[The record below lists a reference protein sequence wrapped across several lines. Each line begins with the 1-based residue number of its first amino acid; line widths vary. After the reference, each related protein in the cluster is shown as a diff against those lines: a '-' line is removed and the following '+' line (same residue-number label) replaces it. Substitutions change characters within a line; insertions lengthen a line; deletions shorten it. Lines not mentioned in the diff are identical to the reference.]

1 MCFLGGLL
9 PFQGTPLHPSFQ
21 RLVSDPEQ
29 SGTSP
34 IKKKTRRR
42 RRSTFLKNKKKS
54 LRSMEN

>member
-34 IKKKTRRR
+34 TKKKNQEEEEEAH
-42 RRSTFLKNKKKS
+42 F
-54 LRSMEN
+54 

>member
-34 IKKKTRRR
+34 TKKKKQEEEEEEAH
-42 RRSTFLKNKKKS
+42 F
-54 LRSMEN
+54 

>member
-34 IKKKTRRR
+34 TKK
-42 RRSTFLKNKKKS
+42 KNKKKKKKHIS
-54 LRSMEN
+54 KE

>member
-34 IKKKTRRR
+34 TKKKKQEEEEEAH
-42 RRSTFLKNKKKS
+42 F
-54 LRSMEN
+54 